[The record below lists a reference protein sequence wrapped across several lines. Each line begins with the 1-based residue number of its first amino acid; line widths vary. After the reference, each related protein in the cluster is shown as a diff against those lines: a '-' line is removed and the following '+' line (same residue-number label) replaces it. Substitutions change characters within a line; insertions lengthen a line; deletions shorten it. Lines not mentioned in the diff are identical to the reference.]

1 MMSPAW
7 PGGIVVPFRPTRKY
21 RTLGGVARV
30 GVPRTRAMSMPLAS
44 SSESKHLEEPGDQS
58 GSRKA
63 VEGRMRTYEN
73 RDDPLRYFLQRP
85 SIGRAPLAFANT
97 PHCLPALLGRA
108 NPQLPTDLLVTFRKL
123 KRLWSRR
130 EQDSQFRVSQRKLK
144 CW

>member
-1 MMSPAW
+1 MSPAW
-7 PGGIVVPFRPTRKY
+7 PGGIVARFRSMKRY
-21 RTLGGVARV
+21 RTSGGVARA
-30 GVPRTRAMSMPLAS
+30 GESRTRAMSMPLAS

-73 RDDPLRYFLQRP
+73 RDDPLRYFLQCP

-97 PHCLPALLGRA
+97 PHCLPALFGRA
-108 NPQLPTDLLVTFRKL
+108 DPQLPTDLLVTFREN

-130 EQDSQFRVSQRKLK
+130 EQDSQFRVSQRKLE